1 MDEQAKQGVT
11 RGTMRNNG
19 EQRVTRGTRGNKG
32 NKGNKGEHSILSDK

>member
-19 EQRVTRGTRGNKG
+19 EQRVRRKTR
-32 NKGNKGEHSILSDK
+32 GNKGEHSILSILKMTN